1 MSSNSPIIYSE
12 ASNLLIPV
20 YFFTSETIIFIY
32 PILIYIFHIFFMSLF
47 NMLILYFLNIWS
59 IFIIAV
65 LMSLCINFSICFYRL
80 TCLLIMGISSCF
92 FACMPFLIE
101 CQTLNFTELN
111 ARCIYYNIFHSYIFS
126 FFSFCFMGTLVNEI
140 Q

>member
-32 PILIYIFHIFFMSLF
+32 PSLICIFHIFFMSLF

-111 ARCIYYNIFHSYIFS
+111 ARYIYILQYIS
-126 FFSFCFMGTLVNEI
+126 FLYFFFLFFLFYGDI
-140 Q
+140 G

>member
-1 MSSNSPIIYSE
+1 MPCELVPQPTNALFIYLFFCVSFWVISIIMSSNSPIIYSE

-32 PILIYIFHIFFMSLF
+32 PSLICIFHIFFMSLF

-101 CQTLNFTELN
+101 C
-111 ARCIYYNIFHSYIFS
+111 
-126 FFSFCFMGTLVNEI
+126 
-140 Q
+140 

>member
-1 MSSNSPIIYSE
+1 MPCELVPQPTDALFIYLFFCVSFWVISIIMSSNSPIIYSE

-32 PILIYIFHIFFMSLF
+32 PSLIYIFHIFFMSLF

-101 CQTLNFTELN
+101 C
-111 ARCIYYNIFHSYIFS
+111 
-126 FFSFCFMGTLVNEI
+126 
-140 Q
+140 